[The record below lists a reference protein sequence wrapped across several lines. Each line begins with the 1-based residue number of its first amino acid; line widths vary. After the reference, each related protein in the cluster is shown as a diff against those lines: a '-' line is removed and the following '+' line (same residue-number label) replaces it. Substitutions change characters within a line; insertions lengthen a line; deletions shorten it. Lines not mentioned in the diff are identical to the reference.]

1 MQLYLRN
8 TAVVTAASAVLA
20 AGVITISPVT
30 SDIATPQI
38 TTADVTLAARAGHD
52 VARPDPCGWSAAPK
66 SEGGCTGDRLP
77 GLLYLPILKSGYAG
91 GAIVEALGQFLTSLN
106 NGVLRVNI
114 EVTISNLIQS
124 LIQSLE
130 NNWSVEHPYLPSLT
144 TQRPT
149 TRANFE
155 SLGKPRN
162 YLPNVSPGLL
172 NVSILKS
179 GYHLLGDKIGQTLKN
194 LHLHTPRTPLDQRRR
209 TTQRAAN
216 MSSNSASTEVRK
228 TRGVAHRAERAA
240 VEG

>member
-52 VARPDPCGWSAAPK
+52 VARPDPCGWSVAPK

-77 GLLYLPILKSGYAG
+77 GLLDINILKSGYAG

-114 EVTISNLIQS
+114 EVTISQ

-130 NNWSVEHPYLPSLT
+130 NNWSVVHPYLPSLT

-155 SLGKPRN
+155 SVGKPRN

-179 GYHLLGDKIGQTLKN
+179 GYHLFGDKIGQTLKN
-194 LHLHTPRTPLDQRRR
+194 LHLHTPHPPLDQRKR

-228 TRGVAHRAERAA
+228 TRGAAHRAQRAA